1 MKTIKYII
9 ASIVLVFSLMGCS
22 ENVKDMP
29 PRVTDVNNEFRLPSP
44 PKLTN
49 AESDMVQ
56 AKRDA
61 YNEAYGD

>member
-9 ASIVLVFSLMGCS
+9 AIIVLVFSLMGCS
-22 ENVKDMP
+22 ENVKDMS

>member
-9 ASIVLVFSLMGCS
+9 AITVLVFSLMGCS
-22 ENVKDMP
+22 ENVKNMP
-29 PRVTDVNNEFRLPSP
+29 PRIADISNEFRLPSP